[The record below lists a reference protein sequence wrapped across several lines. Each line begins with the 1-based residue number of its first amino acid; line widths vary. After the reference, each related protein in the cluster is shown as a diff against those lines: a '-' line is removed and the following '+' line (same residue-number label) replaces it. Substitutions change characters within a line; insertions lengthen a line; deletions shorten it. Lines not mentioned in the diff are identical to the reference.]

1 MTKYYISEDNILN
14 SITYFKNL
22 NIDNDAMLPAF
33 LIAKHFG
40 ISLTRP
46 VSFSITNAE
55 QKKVLLGLVWK
66 MGGLQGKNETGK
78 KRSVLFPN
86 SFKFE
91 EILSG
96 DFYQAG
102 TEFTGLVSRIKDTIE
117 KKNLHDQLYIDKNKQ
132 LTLSRKYKEIINEN
146 YLKGQKISLK
156 HFTCWVLRFIDFDFQ
171 SIEPSE
177 KEFTRVVSKTIR
189 QLFRITKKDF
199 LWLFED
205 DILSDSI
212 TPSTSVINPEKIRSE
227 FIFKTGLE
235 PEISVSNS
243 VNEVQEIS
251 IESTQVSKYIQM
263 TGDNPTDD
271 QIFNTL
277 MQTKQ
282 IVLTGVPGI
291 GKSRFLNNLRSR
303 FEHAELIQFHAN
315 YSYEDFIGGDTI
327 ESSTV
332 ISKKGKFLK
341 FIQKAKDNPENTP
354 HLFIIDELNR
364 GNIAQIFGETILALD
379 RGYSVDLA
387 KEIEGTG
394 TFSIPENLYI
404 ACSMNTSDRNIAFL
418 DLAIRRRF
426 AFLELLPNYELLS
439 SITEYGSFDIGD
451 ILKTINTRILNT
463 LGKEELLLGHSY
475 FLSDSVKSGTKYV
488 WTDEKLHRQFNFVI
502 LPTLRE
508 YTFSNRNALVT
519 ILGEQ
524 LSSGLMEVE
533 DFVEAFVEEFGMNGK
548 D

>member
-1 MTKYYISEDNILN
+1 MTKYYISKDDVLQ
-14 SITYFKNL
+14 SIEYFKNL

-33 LIAKHFG
+33 LIAKHLG
-40 ISLTRP
+40 VSLRRP
-46 VSFSITNAE
+46 VTFSNISPE
-55 QKKVLLGLVWK
+55 QKKEILGIIWQ

-78 KRSVLFPN
+78 KRSVIFPN
-86 SFKFE
+86 AFKSDE
-91 EILSG
+91 MTSS

-102 TEFTGLVSRIKDTIE
+102 SDFTGLVSRIKDTVE
-117 KKNLHDQLYIDKNKQ
+117 KKNLHDQLFIDNNKR

-156 HFTCWVLRFIDFDFQ
+156 HFACWVFRFIDFDFQ
-171 SIEPSE
+171 TINPDE
-177 KEFTRVVSKTIR
+177 KEFTRVVSKMIR

-205 DILSDSI
+205 DMLSDSI
-212 TPSTSVINPEKIRSE
+212 TPSPTMIDAVDIRKE
-227 FIFKTGLE
+227 FTFKAGLE
-235 PEISVSNS
+235 PEVSATPT

-251 IESTQVSKYIQM
+251 VDHDQVARYLQM
-263 TGDNPTDD
+263 TGDNPTDE
-271 QIFNTL
+271 QIFKTL
-277 MQTKQ
+277 IQSKQ

-291 GKSRFLNNLRSR
+291 GKSRFLDNLRNR
-303 FEHAELIQFHAN
+303 FDHAEMIQFHAN
-315 YSYEDFIGGDTI
+315 YSYEEFIGGDTI

-332 ISKKGKFLK
+332 TSKKGKFLS
-341 FIQKAKDNPENTP
+341 FVEKAKNDKANNSY
-354 HLFIIDELNR
+354 LFIIDELNR
-364 GNIAQIFGETILALD
+364 GNISLIFGETILALD

-387 KEIEGTG
+387 KAIEGID
-394 TFSIPENLYI
+394 TFSIPDNVYI

-439 SITEYGSFDIGD
+439 SIAEYGTFDLGD
-451 ILKTINTRILNT
+451 ILKIINTRILNA

-475 FLSDSVKSGTKYV
+475 FLSDSVKSGNKYV

-524 LSSGLMEVE
+524 LSVGLMEVE
-533 DFVEAFVEEFGMNGK
+533 EFVEAFAEEFGNEM
-548 D
+548 